1 MINHNTLGRTHRI
14 VTKCAEGSSVQPAS
28 DKLKQKYAQ
37 KNNLAY
43 QNGQFFKLDASGN
56 PTGDTVDVPDAT
68 LQGFQQEVDAGR
80 VATLNQISQGID
92 MASAALFSSNP
103 RVTNQAPETQMID
116 GAYDMAANVVGQ
128 IDPLA
133 GTIMK
138 AGGFASDALHA
149 AGIGTDGETGF
160 DKFADSKIGML
171 TGVGIVNGIG
181 AKKTQSFSV
190 DTETAEQVGSS
201 YGGTMSD
208 IQKAADKAGKKYGL
222 FSSGARKKA
231 NRYINEMRRRQ
242 NIMADTAGDATD
254 QRELVNMMGDVAA
267 QAYSSQ
273 ISGGFDARY
282 FRAKTGGKLPDEEQ
296 FEPEFLD
303 ITIEKINP
311 CAFGEGGVFNEIINP
326 TTGQIEEWVP
336 EIVEVDKLK
345 EGGKLE
351 EQLDAPEIEDTTQQ
365 NLIPEGALHKNKHH
379 MDNADELTKKGIP
392 VVDVEHKQQAEIE
405 CNEII
410 FTKEVTEKLE
420 ELYKVYYS
428 EDSSN
433 KEKEEAALD
442 AGKLL
447 TKEIMLNTDDRT
459 GLIDTL
465 QHGGSVNLKKPEYK
479 EWLAT
484 VNPDFISEYYDLETA
499 FKHLPFEALERWR
512 KEGLK
517 ETQSEGDEWH
527 LPTVTQIDDDTII
540 FLKKGKTAKDN
551 PELQGEFDFYTSTPD
566 FAKEWKMQ
574 YNKDEGRWYYRKRT
588 HPNSKN

>member
-14 VTKCAEGSSVQPAS
+14 IQKCAEGSSVQPAS
-28 DKLKQKYAQ
+28 DETKQKYAQ
-37 KNNLAY
+37 KNGLVY

-56 PTGDTVDVPDAT
+56 LTNDTVDVPDSD
-68 LQGFQQEVDAGR
+68 LQKFQTEEAAGTAAILSQ
-80 VATLNQISQGID
+80 VNQGLDI
-92 MASAALFSSNP
+92 ASAALFSSNP
-103 RVTNQAPETQMID
+103 RLTNQAPETQMLN
-116 GAYDMAANVVGQ
+116 GAYDMATNVVSKVN
-128 IDPLA
+128 PMV

-138 AGGFASDALHA
+138 VGGFASDAMHA
-149 AGIGTDGETGF
+149 AGIGTDQQTGF
-160 DKFADSKIGML
+160 GKFADSKIGML
-171 TGVGIVNGIG
+171 TGIGIVNGIG
-181 AKKTQSFSV
+181 TSKTQDFSA
-190 DTETAEQVGSS
+190 DTDTIEKVGSS
-201 YGGTMSD
+201 YGGTVAG
-208 IQKAADKAGKKYGL
+208 IEKAADKAGKKYGL
-222 FSSGARKKA
+222 FSSGAKKRA
-231 NRYINEMRRRQ
+231 NNYINEMRRRQ
-242 NIMADTAGDATD
+242 NIMAGIASEATD
-254 QRELVNMMGDVAA
+254 QRELVDMMGDVAS

-282 FRAKTGGKLPDEEQ
+282 FRAEEGGKIPEE
-296 FEPEFLD
+296 FEPELLD
-303 ITIEKINP
+303 IEPIIP
-311 CAFGEGGVFNEIINP
+311 CSFAVGGVFEEIINP
-326 TTGQIEEWVP
+326 TTGQIEPWTP
-336 EIVEVDKLK
+336 ELIDIDVDKFK
-345 EGGKLE
+345 EGGKVE
-351 EQLDAPEIEDTTQQ
+351 EQLDAPEIEETEQK
-365 NLIPEGALHKNKHH
+365 NIIPEGALHKNKHH
-379 MDNADELTKKGIP
+379 MDNAENLTKKGIP
-392 VVDVEHKQQAEIE
+392 VVDDEHKQQAEIE
-405 CNEII
+405 KNEII
-410 FTKEVTEKLE
+410 FTKEVTKKLE
-420 ELYKVYYS
+420 ELYKIFYS
-428 EDSSN
+428 EDSTN
-433 KEKEEAALD
+433 KEKEEAAIN

-465 QHGGSVNLKKPEYK
+465 QTGGSVNLKKPEYK

-527 LPTVTQIDDDTII
+527 LPSVTQIDDDTII

>member
-1 MINHNTLGRTHRI
+1 MINYNTLGRTHRI
-14 VTKCAEGSSVQPAS
+14 IQKCAEGSSVQPAS
-28 DKLKQKYAQ
+28 DKTKQKYAQ
-37 KNNLAY
+37 KNGLVY

-56 PTGDTVDVPDAT
+56 PTTDTVDVPDSD
-68 LQGFQQEVDAGR
+68 LQNFQTEKAASTAAILSQV
-80 VATLNQISQGID
+80 NQGLDI
-92 MASAALFSSNP
+92 ASAALFSSNP
-103 RVTNQAPETQMID
+103 RLTNQAPETQMLN
-116 GAYDMAANVVGQ
+116 GAYDMATNVVSKVN
-128 IDPLA
+128 PMV

-138 AGGFASDALHA
+138 AGGFASDAMHA
-149 AGIGTDGETGF
+149 AGIGTDQQTGF

-171 TGVGIVNGIG
+171 TGIGIVNGIG
-181 AKKTQSFSV
+181 ASKTQDFSA
-190 DTETAEQVGSS
+190 DTDTIEKVGSS
-201 YGGTMSD
+201 YGGTVAG
-208 IQKAADKAGKKYGL
+208 IEKAADKAGKKYGL
-222 FSSGARKKA
+222 FSSGAKKRA
-231 NRYINEMRRRQ
+231 NNYINEMRRRQ
-242 NIMADTAGDATD
+242 NIMAGIASEATD
-254 QRELVNMMGDVAA
+254 QRELVDMMGDVAS

-282 FRAKTGGKLPDEEQ
+282 FRAEEGGKIPEE
-296 FEPEFLD
+296 FEPELLD
-303 ITIEKINP
+303 IEPIIP
-311 CAFGEGGVFNEIINP
+311 CSFAGGGVFEEIINP
-326 TTGQIEEWVP
+326 TTGQIEPWTP
-336 EIVEVDKLK
+336 ELIDTDVDKFK
-345 EGGKLE
+345 EGGKVE
-351 EQLDAPEIEDTTQQ
+351 EQLDAPEIEETEQK
-365 NLIPEGALHKNKHH
+365 NIIPEGALHRNKHH
-379 MDNADELTKKGIP
+379 MDNADNLTKKGIP
-392 VVDVEHKQQAEIE
+392 VVDDEHKQQAEIE
-405 CNEII
+405 KNEII
-410 FTKEVTEKLE
+410 FTKEVTKKLE
-420 ELYKVYYS
+420 ELYRIFYS
-428 EDSSN
+428 EDSTN
-433 KEKEEAALD
+433 KEKEEAAIN

-465 QHGGSVNLKKPEYK
+465 QTGGSVNLKKPEYK

-527 LPTVTQIDDDTII
+527 LPSVTQIDDDTII